1 VNALDY
7 VLLGIVAVSVV
18 TAATKGFVYEVWM
31 MIAAVAAVVA
41 AAWQFPA
48 VAPWLNFLD
57 NPEAQN
63 FAAFALVLLA
73 VLIAAMIAGRMMR
86 GAVRAVGLGGMD
98 RVLGAGLGLVR
109 GLLFAVALVA
119 VLTAYPFRPQL
130 LAESRLAPTLQWG
143 SRALVVVMPGDLEQN
158 FSSGLARIGKDLK

>member
-1 VNALDY
+1 MNVLDY
-7 VLLGIVAVSVV
+7 VLLGIIAVSVL
-18 TAATKGFVYEVWM
+18 TAAAKGFVYEIWM

-48 VAPWLNFLD
+48 VAPWLNFLGD
-57 NPEAQN
+57 PEAQN
-63 FAAFALVLLA
+63 FAAFAAVLVV
-73 VLIAAMIAGRMMR
+73 VLIAAVIAGRMMR

-109 GLLFAVALVA
+109 GLLLAVALVA

-143 SRALVVVMPGDLEQN
+143 SRALVVVMPGDLEN
-158 FSSGLARIGKDLK
+158 HFSASLARIGKDLK